1 MIRCPLCET
10 VQPPSPECT
19 VCGKR
24 FSSAPAGGEAPAGTL
39 VDMSPTRLEALPP
52 MSVAPMEGLER
63 TALEG
68 APVGLSTPIP
78 TAPPAAPVVATGP
91 IPCRYCQHVQATG
104 LLCDRCGMRLP
115 RIKPSTAS
123 ASDAFARPS
132 EGWGRCSRCRL
143 PGRLSAACSE
153 CGGAMTGG
161 EGA

>member
-24 FSSAPAGGEAPAGTL
+24 FTSAPAGGDAPAGTL
-39 VDMSPTRLEALPP
+39 ADMSPTRLPELPQVP
-52 MSVAPMEGLER
+52 VIPIDGLER
-63 TALEG
+63 TALMD
-68 APVGLSTPIP
+68 APARTP
-78 TAPPAAPVVATGP
+78 PPATARAAPAPTGP

-115 RIKPSTAS
+115 RIKSAVAPEGARTA
-123 ASDAFARPS
+123 RRR

-143 PGRLSAACSE
+143 PGRLAAACTE
-153 CGGAMTGG
+153 CGADMLGG
-161 EGA
+161 D

>member
-24 FSSAPAGGEAPAGTL
+24 FTSAPAGGEVPVATL
-39 VDMSPTRLEALPP
+39 PDMSPTRLQGLPP
-52 MSVAPMEGLER
+52 IPIALMEGLER
-63 TALEG
+63 TELE
-68 APVGLSTPIP
+68 
-78 TAPPAAPVVATGP
+78 TAPQRAAPAMASGLAAAPAPTGP

-115 RIKPSTAS
+115 RIKTA
-123 ASDAFARPS
+123 AATVAGKGDKPK

-143 PGRLSAACSE
+143 PGRLSAACTE
-153 CGGAMTGG
+153 CGAAMTGG
-161 EGA
+161 EDD